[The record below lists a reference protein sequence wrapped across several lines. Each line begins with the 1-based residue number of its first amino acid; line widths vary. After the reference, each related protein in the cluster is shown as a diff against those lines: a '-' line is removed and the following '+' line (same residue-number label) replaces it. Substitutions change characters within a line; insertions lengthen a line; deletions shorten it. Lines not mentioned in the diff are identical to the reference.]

1 MKVVFKLPFEN
12 GNEAA
17 ETSFLR
23 RLGPSL
29 HEYEDH
35 ETDISVILFIV
46 QIAI

>member
-17 ETSFLR
+17 KTSFLR
-23 RLGPSL
+23 RLDLSL
-29 HEYEDH
+29 QEYEDY
-35 ETDISVILFIV
+35 EPEVSVILFIV